1 MAASSRQ
8 KLRNQWKQRVAQG
21 EMERR
26 EKEAKVREL
35 AVTVSVAITER
46 SEIAA
51 EADRRR
57 MNAVAEV
64 ERWRTESVAAAEREA
79 GEALVQM
86 TGEYGLT
93 LKAAVERTML
103 GDTLTEAEAK
113 RLRRAVAAK
122 EERGGG
128 TAVLDLSPSR

>member
-1 MAASSRQ
+1 
-8 KLRNQWKQRVAQG
+8 
-21 EMERR
+21 MERR
-26 EKEAKVREL
+26 AKETKVREL

-57 MNAVAEV
+57 MIAVAEV
-64 ERWRTESVAAAEREA
+64 ERWRTESVGVAEREA
-79 GEALVQM
+79 GEALIQM

-103 GDTLTEAEAK
+103 GDALTEAEAK
-113 RLRRAVAAK
+113 RLRRAVAA
-122 EERGGG
+122 EEEHSGA
-128 TAVLDLSPSR
+128 TVVLDLSVSR